1 MDIIVAAL
9 VIGPVISIAIF
20 LAFQQWL
27 PRKHWSQL
35 DSCGAAGDPL
45 RRARHDRRLPL
56 RPLIPPSTH
65 VDSVEIEQL
74 LKRYAGEQFGRGFT
88 HQRRQRHQANRVVTD

>member
-35 DSCGAAGDPL
+35 DPCGAAGDPL
-45 RRARHDRRLPL
+45 RRARQDRRLPFKGTWL
-56 RPLIPPSTH
+56 
-65 VDSVEIEQL
+65 
-74 LKRYAGEQFGRGFT
+74 
-88 HQRRQRHQANRVVTD
+88 